1 MHTHYIDQD
10 LHKQA
15 LIKEAFTTLT
25 NTSRSPQLYV
35 LSYLQKL
42 MIFAG
47 YLRSYKQL
55 WTVSVA
61 RTGFEI
67 IYDKWTPLLVLV
79 LFCVYSFF
87 CIFLIFCVRFTGF
100 VYFIEVKFFFIKNI
114 VNKNKN

>member
-1 MHTHYIDQD
+1 MRTHYIDQD

-47 YLRSYKQL
+47 TYGPTIKYGQSKLSELGLRQGGY
-55 WTVSVA
+55 
-61 RTGFEI
+61 EI
-67 IYDKWTPLLVLV
+67 D
-79 LFCVYSFF
+79 S
-87 CIFLIFCVRFTGF
+87 
-100 VYFIEVKFFFIKNI
+100 
-114 VNKNKN
+114 

>member
-10 LHKQA
+10 LDKQA

-47 YLRSYKQL
+47 TYGPISNYGQSRLPELALR
-55 WTVSVA
+55 
-61 RTGFEI
+61 
-67 IYDKWTPLLVLV
+67 
-79 LFCVYSFF
+79 
-87 CIFLIFCVRFTGF
+87 
-100 VYFIEVKFFFIKNI
+100 
-114 VNKNKN
+114 